1 MTRLI
6 RTLAAALLFSAGTA
20 FAAERTVTLKV
31 DNITCSACGPTVKKA
46 LTKVP
51 GVSRV
56 DVATDRSLASV
67 TFDDAKATVETLI
80 AATTNA
86 GYPSRLANIPG
97 C

>member
-1 MTRLI
+1 MRS
-6 RTLAAALLFSAGTA
+6 LAVAFAILMMIFGPA

-56 DVATDRSLASV
+56 DLATDRSIATV
-67 TFDDAKATVETLI
+67 TFDDAKATVGALI

-86 GYPSRLANIPG
+86 GYPSRLAN
-97 C
+97 